1 MNMAPAFGTADGGLS
16 LHWLRIASGH
26 ADAVNMVDIVLV
38 EDDVRLGAL
47 MSGYLVRHG
56 YQVVHALTGEH
67 AIEQIP
73 ALAPAVV
80 LLDVTLPGIDGFAV
94 CAAIRPHFRGLIC
107 MLSARTDDIDQV
119 LGLELGADDYI
130 GKPIEPRVLLAR
142 IRAHLRRDSDQ
153 RHGYA
158 ALQFG
163 QLRIERDTREVTL
176 QSQRVELT
184 TAEFDLLICLAQSAG
199 TVLSRD
205 DLLRH
210 LRGIGFDGLDRSID
224 ARISRLRR
232 KLGDFGEVPDRIKT
246 IRGKGYLFNRAGWG

>member
-1 MNMAPAFGTADGGLS
+1 
-16 LHWLRIASGH
+16 
-26 ADAVNMVDIVLV
+26 MVDIVLV
-38 EDDVRLGAL
+38 EDDARLGAL
-47 MSGYLVRHG
+47 VTGYLRRHG
-56 YQVVHALTGEH
+56 YAVVHELTGEA
-67 AIEQIP
+67 AIDCIP
-73 ALAPAVV
+73 ALAPSVV
-80 LLDVTLPGIDGFAV
+80 LLDVTLPGIDGFGV
-94 CAAIRPHFRGLIC
+94 CAAIRPRFRGLIC

-153 RHGYA
+153 RQGHP

-176 QSQRVELT
+176 QSLRVELT
-184 TAEFDLLICLAQSAG
+184 TAEFDLLICLAESAG
-199 TVLSRD
+199 TILSRD

-232 KLGDFGEVPDRIKT
+232 KLGDLGEVPDRIKT